1 MHINKIKLYNYRN
14 YENIEIE
21 FDKNIN
27 IIIGK
32 NAQGKTNLIEAIYV
46 TSMGKSFRTSKDN
59 ELIKFNSEF
68 CKINSEY
75 IKYEED
81 GNVEVA
87 ISKDKKAIKVDGV
100 NIKKISQLMENVLT
114 VVFSPEDLKIVK
126 EEPQKR
132 RNFIDRELCQLKIS
146 YFSNLGNYKKI
157 LLQRNS
163 YLKEK
168 NTDENILE
176 VLDDQ
181 LADYG
186 SKIIIER
193 NQFVKNLNEISK
205 NIHKKITN
213 KREEIDI
220 KYLSDIPIEDNISI
234 IKENF
239 INILKKN
246 RNNDLYKKTTT
257 RGPHRDDLKIIINKN
272 DARKFG
278 SQGQQRTAALS
289 MKLAEI
295 ELIKKEKKETPILL
309 LDDVMSELDSE
320 RQKFLINYLEDV
332 QIFITT
338 TELNKE
344 VEESF
349 LRSKIIKIKK
359 GELDIKI

>member
-168 NTDENILE
+168 NIDENILE
-176 VLDDQ
+176 VWDDQ

-205 NIHKKITN
+205 NIHKKIT
-213 KREEIDI
+213 
-220 KYLSDIPIEDNISI
+220 
-234 IKENF
+234 
-239 INILKKN
+239 
-246 RNNDLYKKTTT
+246 
-257 RGPHRDDLKIIINKN
+257 
-272 DARKFG
+272 
-278 SQGQQRTAALS
+278 
-289 MKLAEI
+289 
-295 ELIKKEKKETPILL
+295 
-309 LDDVMSELDSE
+309 
-320 RQKFLINYLEDV
+320 
-332 QIFITT
+332 
-338 TELNKE
+338 
-344 VEESF
+344 
-349 LRSKIIKIKK
+349 
-359 GELDIKI
+359 